1 MIDFTW
7 HCHDCRFD
15 LSSSSLQPCT
25 VSFWCY
31 NYLTG
36 TCSLPQTFRAI
47 LVVALYSH
55 INIAM
60 AVLAFF
66 LLNLLFFLAVYV
78 LFKVSSINL
87 SLLII
92 NTFSKCVHARMQ
104 LWFREPL
111 TWLALVLP
119 LLIAVVWAAAF
130 YFFKVVPV
138 TEWKVC
144 AIDSNGKREREGGR
158 EGEGGG
164 RGRGGGGE
172 GEGEGKRG
180 GWLIF
185 HYFLYSFSWHLL
197 SLVNWT
203 RSVLC

>member
-1 MIDFTW
+1 
-7 HCHDCRFD
+7 
-15 LSSSSLQPCT
+15 
-25 VSFWCY
+25 
-31 NYLTG
+31 
-36 TCSLPQTFRAI
+36 
-47 LVVALYSH
+47 
-55 INIAM
+55 M

-144 AIDSNGKREREGGR
+144 NNGEKDRVGGGEGGGGRRGKEGGR
-158 EGEGGG
+158 ERE
-164 RGRGGGGE
+164 RE
-172 GEGEGKRG
+172 
-180 GWLIF
+180 
-185 HYFLYSFSWHLL
+185 
-197 SLVNWT
+197 VA
-203 RSVLC
+203 